1 MSSLTTL
8 ARPYAKAAFEL
19 ANSDCNLAA
28 WDDML
33 SAVAVITAD
42 EGMANW
48 LQSPHSTA
56 EKAVEIIVEAM
67 GGEVDSR
74 FHGYL
79 GVLADNDRLS
89 LCSEISRMF
98 EYLRADA
105 ERRLQVR
112 VVSAVGLQDSDI
124 ERMQSADFNLRVVGD
139 LCPGCFQ
146 PAAVY
151 ALLSLA
157 GGFQKACPR
166 FFYLDDAVTQRPVN
180 LQRAVRAEFG
190 GNRFIIACLYPH
202 IAGLFVGRVAGKCP
216 SFDLDQTFC
225 QDGNA
230 VVSFLAYHHSIIS

>member
-28 WDDML
+28 WDNML
-33 SAVAVITAD
+33 SAVAIITAD
-42 EGMANW
+42 EDMANW

-74 FHGYL
+74 FQGYL
-79 GVLADNDRLS
+79 GVLADNGRLS

-112 VVSAVGLQDSDI
+112 VVSATALQEADI
-124 ERMQSADFNLRVVGD
+124 ERMQSALAKRFDREITLSNEIDADVLGGAIIYAGD
-139 LCPGCFQ
+139 QVIDGS
-146 PAAVY
+146 
-151 ALLSLA
+151 LLGRLKRLEASL
-157 GGFQKACPR
+157 
-166 FFYLDDAVTQRPVN
+166 
-180 LQRAVRAEFG
+180 
-190 GNRFIIACLYPH
+190 
-202 IAGLFVGRVAGKCP
+202 
-216 SFDLDQTFC
+216 S
-225 QDGNA
+225 
-230 VVSFLAYHHSIIS
+230 

>member
-33 SAVAVITAD
+33 SAVAIITAD

-74 FHGYL
+74 FQGYL

-112 VVSAVGLQDSDI
+112 VVSATALQEADI
-124 ERMQSADFNLRVVGD
+124 ERMQSALAKRFDREITLSNEIDADVLGGAIIYAGD
-139 LCPGCFQ
+139 QVIDGS
-146 PAAVY
+146 
-151 ALLSLA
+151 LLGRLKRLEASL
-157 GGFQKACPR
+157 
-166 FFYLDDAVTQRPVN
+166 
-180 LQRAVRAEFG
+180 
-190 GNRFIIACLYPH
+190 
-202 IAGLFVGRVAGKCP
+202 
-216 SFDLDQTFC
+216 S
-225 QDGNA
+225 
-230 VVSFLAYHHSIIS
+230 